1 MSSNELF
8 GIAAHMHVLL
18 RRKTGRVTDTEWMV
32 VNAEYAREVVRYAR
46 EKAVT
51 DGHAD
56 LLPMADKLE
65 AAIARMAPV
74 PRKTLLEVAADTLRA
89 EFQRLLGAR
98 DPAGVVHQCG
108 SGVSAVPNL
117 LAMELAGLGR
127 AALYPGSWSAWCNT
141 EGMACARG

>member
-89 EFQRLLGAR
+89 GQVSRAAAPAGAR
-98 DPAGVVHQCG
+98 TGFGESVPASSGFAESRSAGSTFGEKPRSPDDPDNKYVGG
-108 SGVSAVPNL
+108 I
-117 LAMELAGLGR
+117 R
-127 AALYPGSWSAWCNT
+127 
-141 EGMACARG
+141 